1 MASDTDEPLRP
12 SRRNLVIGA
21 LAVGAVAGGWQ
32 LWVHRPRDF
41 DFRPIEGL
49 PGWRLLEF
57 DGVSAPSA
65 GVAGAAFLGLGES
78 SAAVAPMPASRL
90 CATLFDPKKGKVPV
104 AAFSDFFCVHCRVQ
118 TPILAERARNVDPP
132 IAINWHELP
141 LLGPTSEIAARSAV
155 AADLQGGYPEFQAR
169 LFASQFRP
177 TTQYLAE
184 AARAAGLRPGQ
195 ILLDMDGQ
203 VVASRL
209 RRSRAAAR
217 TLGIYGTPALVVG
230 RTLVMGRI
238 SESDLDRLIALEAE
252 AGPVTC

>member
-1 MASDTDEPLRP
+1 MASDTDEPPRT
-12 SRRNLVIGA
+12 SRRNLVFGA
-21 LAVGAVAGGWQ
+21 LALGAVAGGWQ

-41 DFRPIEGL
+41 NFRPIEGL

-57 DGVSAPSA
+57 DGVSATSA
-65 GVAGAAFLGLGES
+65 GVAGAAFLGLGDGSE
-78 SAAVAPMPASRL
+78 AVAPMPASRL
-90 CATLFDPKKGKVPV
+90 CATLFDPKEGKVPV
-104 AAFSDFFCVHCRVQ
+104 AAFSDFFCPYCRVQ
-118 TPILAERARNVDPP
+118 IPRLAELAKKVDPS

-169 LFASQFRP
+169 LFASPFRP
-177 TTQYLAE
+177 TAQYLAE
-184 AARAAGLRPGQ
+184 VASAAGLRPGQ

-230 RTLVMGRI
+230 RTLVMGKI